1 MPLSTD
7 RMTLQQLQYIVAVAE
22 TGQFSKAARQCHVT
36 QPTLTMMV
44 RKLEDELAV
53 TIFQRGSQPTRPTT
67 EGEALIDQAR
77 VVLREAGQLKELVT
91 ELRTGTAGTYRL
103 GIIPTLAP
111 YLLPLFLARFAD
123 EHPQARLVIDERKTS
138 SILDAVRN
146 GQLDVGI
153 LAGPIDDDD
162 LEIIT
167 LFQEPF
173 LAYFPPKHALLK
185 QKRIARKDLRKAPLW
200 VLSEGH
206 CLRDQALS
214 VCQHPSSAGHHNI
227 LYSTGSIETLKRM
240 VDSGSGITLVPELSV
255 NSDEKNVRRFA
266 TPEPVREV
274 VLVVRKPFV
283 RRKAVEALAQAIHA
297 AVPSHFLAL
306 DKLVMP
312 VEH

>member
-1 MPLSTD
+1 
-7 RMTLQQLQYIVAVAE
+7 MTLQQLQYIVAVAD

-44 RKLEDELAV
+44 RKLEDELGV
-53 TIFQRGSQPTRPTT
+53 TIFQRGSQPTRPTAD
-67 EGEALIDQAR
+67 GDALIAQAR

-91 ELRTGTAGTYRL
+91 ELHTGTAGTYRL

-111 YLLPLFLARFAD
+111 YLLPLFLSRFAN
-123 EHPQARLVIDERKTS
+123 EHPQARLVIDERQTT
-138 SILDAVRN
+138 SILDALRK

-153 LAGPIDDDD
+153 LAGPLHEED
-162 LEIIT
+162 LEEIT

-173 LAYFPPKHALLK
+173 LAYFPPRHPLLK

-214 VCQHPSSAGHHNI
+214 VCQHPSSAGHDNI

-240 VDSGSGITLVPELSV
+240 VNSGSGMTLVPELSV
-255 NSDEKNVRRFA
+255 NTQEKNVRRFIA
-266 TPEPVREV
+266 PEPVREV
-274 VLVVRKPFV
+274 VLVVRRPFV
-283 RRKAVEALAQAIHA
+283 RRKAVDALVAAIKA
-297 AVPSHFLAL
+297 AVPKEFLAM
-306 DKLVMP
+306 DKMVVP
-312 VEH
+312 V